1 MLYHRSEEM
10 GTHFTDA
17 TYWKIIT
24 QIGEKKVSFLLSNTT
39 GHKINQE
46 EYKYIKLCN
55 LAMNSTW

>member
-1 MLYHRSEEM
+1 M

-24 QIGEKKVSFLLSNTT
+24 QIGEKKVFFLLSNTT
-39 GHKINQE
+39 GYKISDK
-46 EYKYIKLCN
+46 EYKYIKICN